1 LGTGGSYCW
10 CNVGNV
16 TGVNEFGLHAGCT
29 TIPRSRPR
37 LPQLSQ
43 SARSS
48 IDAAMLEDIAAEL
61 DEEADKIDAAEVDEP
76 ESEE

>member
-1 LGTGGSYCW
+1 MRD
-10 CNVGNV
+10 
-16 TGVNEFGLHAGCT
+16 A
-29 TIPRSRPR
+29 PRFRDR
-37 LPQLSQ
+37 ARDCRNLAK